1 MRQDPVRHLAFGL
14 WAALSAWLLLQLVL
28 GAFVGVW
35 PQAGT
40 DIVVLGALHALVLG
54 CAVYW
59 MAARLVPR
67 SKSEPVAPIVEWQRV
82 LGLHD
87 PKIRALVLGAAVG
100 FFGKLPAD
108 AVRAL
113 VELRFPTDDL
123 ELVRQWSLLQHDTW
137 IQAASL
143 FLVIGFTG
151 PLLEELFYRGA
162 LYEQL
167 RRGTGDFV
175 AWLLSSA
182 IFALSHPNVRDWPSL
197 LLVGVVLGDLRRTAG
212 TIWAC
217 LGAHVAFNCAT
228 LLAVVA
234 GSQSPE
240 AEFVIQWG
248 IVGGAAAMVALLL
261 ILARR
266 IL

>member
-1 MRQDPVRHLAFGL
+1 MKRGLVRHLMFGL
-14 WAALSAWLLLQLVL
+14 WAALGAWLLLQVVIGLLVGL
-28 GAFVGVW
+28 W

-54 CAVYW
+54 CAVYLL
-59 MAARLVPR
+59 AARLIPR
-67 SKSEPVAPIVEWQRV
+67 DESTSGAPIVEWQRV

-87 PKIRALVLGAAVG
+87 PKIRALALGAAVG
-100 FFGKLPAD
+100 FSAKLPAD

-113 VELRFPTDDL
+113 VELRFPTDEL

-137 IQAASL
+137 GQAAVL

-162 LYEQL
+162 LYEHF
-167 RRGTGDFV
+167 RRGMGDLG
-175 AWLLSSA
+175 AWLLSSG

-197 LLVGVVLGDLRRTAG
+197 LLVGVVLGDLRRAAG
-212 TIWAC
+212 TVWAC

-234 GSQSPE
+234 GHQSQE
-240 AEFVIQWG
+240 TEVVIQWG
-248 IVGGAAAMVALLL
+248 IVGGGTAAVALLL